1 MRLQSVCWHY
11 KSGRA
16 MDNRQFLKML
26 MRGQQPKAS
35 YSRLFFVLD
44 GKVHL
49 ARVGYNESSE
59 DFNLAVV
66 TSKADIAAWEAFC
79 EAGKVDACN
88 KLSKA
93 DITAWE
99 LYSKRQGLNMPDVEG

>member
-1 MRLQSVCWHY
+1 
-11 KSGRA
+11 

-35 YSRLFFVLD
+35 KARLFFVLD
-44 GKVHL
+44 GHVHL
-49 ARVGYNESSE
+49 AKVGDNENSE

-66 TSKADIAAWEAFC
+66 TSKADMAAWEAFC

-93 DITAWE
+93 DMAAWE
-99 LYSKRQGLNMPDVEG
+99 LYSKRQGLDMPEVEG